1 MNRIAIA
8 FCALSGLLG
17 VGGIAQMF
25 AGIWSTEPLKTQL
38 LTSGVLTVFLALVC
52 LFVGGVIEEQ
62 S

>member
-25 AGIWSTEPLKTQL
+25 AGIWSAEPLKTQFL
-38 LTSGVLTVFLALVC
+38 SSGVLAVILALVC
-52 LFVGGVIEEQ
+52 LFVGCVIEAQ